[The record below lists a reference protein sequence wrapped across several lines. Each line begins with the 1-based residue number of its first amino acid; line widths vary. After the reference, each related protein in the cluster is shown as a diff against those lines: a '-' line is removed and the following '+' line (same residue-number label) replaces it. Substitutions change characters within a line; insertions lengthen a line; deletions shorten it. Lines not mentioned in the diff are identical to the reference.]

1 LIATDSLFPIQL
13 KALPIDSFAMGN
25 VDDPSGESMNFYAAD
40 IAGLAQ
46 IGLGSTPAMILGLDV
61 LARGRLI
68 LDLVDDVMYLKD
80 P

>member
-1 LIATDSLFPIQL
+1 
-13 KALPIDSFAMGN
+13 MGN
-25 VDDPSGESMNFYAAD
+25 VDDSEHESINMHAAD

-61 LARGRLI
+61 LGRGRLI